1 MRLKIQLLPLALMA
15 LSPNLLAQTIPGAG
29 TQLRQLNP
37 PPPPQVA
44 KPAIRIEEAAE
55 PATPDSASAS
65 VLVNQLRISG
75 TQAYSEQELLRI
87 AAFTPGSLLSL
98 ADLQAI
104 AARIT
109 AHYRRHGYFVAR
121 AYLPAQEVTDNVVTI
136 AVSEGHYGTV
146 QLRNSSRLSNGL
158 ANGLLEGLDG
168 GEPIVLE
175 PLEHRLLLLSDV
187 PGVKV
192 TSTLVPGRL
201 PGTSDLLVD
210 VAPGRRIT
218 GMIDL
223 DNGGNP
229 YTGEWRL
236 GATVNLNNLLGR
248 GDVASLRAVTSGS
261 GLAYGRAAYQMP
273 FGRLTAGVA
282 YSHLEY
288 QLGRQFEL
296 LGANGS
302 ADVASAF
309 GSVALM
315 RSRRSNLYLGA
326 IYENKRLD
334 DRLDLFPS
342 DGRRANARVAG
353 LYLHGNHSDDVGGGG
368 TSSFYIGLS
377 SGSLDILTPAA
388 LAVDAA
394 TARTNG
400 SYQKLWFNL
409 ARLQRIN
416 DRLSINASLSGQ
428 LASKNLDPS
437 EKFVLGGL
445 DGLRAYPQGEAF
457 GDEGY
462 IANVEARLLLAR
474 ASQRMRG
481 DLHLLGFVEGGHVR
495 INANPWDA
503 SPNERDL
510 LGAGLG
516 LSWNDPGNFSLRGYY
531 AFRLGNEPAMSAPDH
546 SGRFW
551 IQAVKYF

>member
-1 MRLKIQLLPLALMA
+1 MKLKTQLLPLALIA
-15 LSPNLLAQTIPGAG
+15 LSPSLLAQTIPGAG
-29 TQLRQLNP
+29 TQLRQLTP
-37 PPPPQVA
+37 PPPPQPA
-44 KPAIRIEEAAE
+44 KPAIRIEEAAA
-55 PATPDSASAS
+55 PAPSSAVSAS
-65 VLVNQLRISG
+65 VLVKQLRFSG
-75 TQAYSEQELLRI
+75 THVYSEQELLQV

-98 ADLQAI
+98 AELQAI
-104 AARIT
+104 AGRIT
-109 AHYRRHGYFVAR
+109 AHYRSHGYFVAR
-121 AYLPAQEVTDNVVTI
+121 AYLPAQEVSDNVVTI
-136 AVSEGHYGTV
+136 AVSEGRYGKV
-146 QLRNSSRLSNGL
+146 ELRNSSRLSDGL
-158 ANGLLEGLDG
+158 ANGLLEGLDADD
-168 GEPIVLE
+168 PIVLD
-175 PLEHRLLLLSDV
+175 PLERRLLLLSDV

-192 TSTLVPGRL
+192 SSTLVPGTR

-210 VAPGRRIT
+210 VAPGRRVT
-218 GMIDL
+218 GMIDV

-229 YTGEWRL
+229 YTGDWRL
-236 GATVNLNNLLGR
+236 GATVNFNNPLGR
-248 GDVASLRAVTSGS
+248 GDVASLRAVTSGE
-261 GLAYGRAAYQMP
+261 GLAFGRAAYQMQ
-273 FGRLTAGVA
+273 FGRVTAGLA

-288 QLGRQFEL
+288 RLGRQFDL

-302 ADVASAF
+302 ADVASVF

-326 IYENKRLD
+326 IFEDKRLD
-334 DRLDLFPS
+334 DRLDLFPA
-342 DGRRANARVAG
+342 DGRRANARVG
-353 LYLHGNHSDDVGGGG
+353 GVYLHGNHSDDLGGGG
-368 TSSFYIGLS
+368 ASSFYVALS
-377 SGSLDILTPAA
+377 SGSLDIITPAA

-416 DRLSINASLSGQ
+416 DRLSINASLSAQ

-445 DGLRAYPQGEAF
+445 DGIRAYPQGEAF

-462 IANVEARLLLAR
+462 IANLEARLLLAG
-474 ASQRMRG
+474 ASQRLRG

-495 INANPWDA
+495 INAEPWDA

-510 LGAGLG
+510 FGAGVG
-516 LSWNDPGNFSLRGYY
+516 MAWNDPGNFSVRAYY
-531 AFRLGNEPAMSAPDH
+531 AFRLGDEPAMSAPDQ